1 MPTATLTSKG
11 QTVIPKTIR
20 DRLGLKPGDTID
32 FIVVDNGDVLI
43 RPAVSDVRALKGLL
57 RRPGQ
62 KPVAVEEMNRAIRLR
77 KGKKS

>member
-1 MPTATLTSKG
+1 MPTATLTGKG
-11 QTVIPKTIR
+11 QTVIPKPIR